1 MNSAGIVKIKGY
13 CRKMDERSIIDV
25 GNERRSGMY
34 RLVSK
39 LIIYRNIPKDSIL
52 LRLSDIFRRFDEGH
66 YEADALTGEIFDV
79 IHALLDL
86 ATTYGFDRNL
96 WHNYLAFLLAMTETP
111 FTLVSE
117 KAGAIDG
124 SVNHFAEQDFSVF
137 RQLLDY
143 DFSGIEEALGIDCF
157 TVIRHYRAV
166 CKEERIFNRSVSE
179 KVQALSTEIG
189 SASTRPSASAMTAAV
204 LWSRSRPRVMCCFRT

>member
-1 MNSAGIVKIKGY
+1 
-13 CRKMDERSIIDV
+13 
-25 GNERRSGMY
+25 MY

-52 LRLSDIFRRFDEGH
+52 LRLSEIFRRFDEGH

-86 ATTYGFDRNL
+86 ATTHGFDRNL

-137 RQLLDY
+137 R
-143 DFSGIEEALGIDCF
+143 
-157 TVIRHYRAV
+157 
-166 CKEERIFNRSVSE
+166 
-179 KVQALSTEIG
+179 
-189 SASTRPSASAMTAAV
+189 
-204 LWSRSRPRVMCCFRT
+204 

>member
-1 MNSAGIVKIKGY
+1 
-13 CRKMDERSIIDV
+13 
-25 GNERRSGMY
+25 MY

-66 YEADALTGEIFDV
+66 FEADALTGEIFDV

-179 KVQALSTEIG
+179 KVQALSTAIGDARDGKEIYRIVTDFTG
-189 SASTRPSASAMTAAV
+189 STA
-204 LWSRSRPRVMCCFRT
+204 